1 MASHLDLEEQ
11 EQLDQLKHFW
21 NRFGNRITWVL
32 IAVLGAV
39 AAWNGYQYWQR
50 NQSAQAAAML
60 DEVQKVAQAG
70 DPDKLLRA
78 FNDMKERYAATA
90 YAAQAG
96 LQVGQVLF
104 DAGKLDNAAEV
115 LQWVTDKSTD
125 PAYASV
131 ARLRLA
137 GVLIERKQEAQALKL
152 LEADMG
158 VEFSGLR
165 ADRLGDIYALQGD
178 KDKAKTEYLVA
189 YKALDSQEQY
199 RHLVEVKL
207 NALGVDPTAEAA
219 KPGPTAK

>member
-21 NRFGNRITWVL
+21 NRFGNLITWIL
-32 IAVLGAV
+32 IAVLALV
-39 AAWNGYQYWQR
+39 AGWNAYQYWQR
-50 NQSAQAAAML
+50 NQSAQAAAMF
-60 DEVQKVAQAG
+60 DEIQKVAQSG

-78 FNDMKERYAATA
+78 FGDMKERYARTA

-104 DAGKLDNAAEV
+104 DAGKADAASDV
-115 LQWVTDKSTD
+115 LQWVVDQSSD
-125 PAYASV
+125 PAYASI

-137 GVLIERKQEAQALKL
+137 GILVERKQEAQALKL
-152 LEADMG
+152 LDSEMG
-158 VEFSGLR
+158 PEFAALR
-165 ADRLGDIYALQGD
+165 ADRRGDIYALQGD
-178 KDKAKTEYLVA
+178 KEKAKSEYLTS

-207 NALGVDPTAEAA
+207 NALGIDPTSEAVKSVA
-219 KPGPTAK
+219 TGK